1 MTTVPILLGKKDPS
15 PRNRSL
21 FLTEEDLKTF
31 SKLDC
36 LEQMPAAPLSISDFQ
51 NRIFNN
57 PCQAGLG
64 LLPAESIDLIIADPP
79 YNNGKDYGVGSL
91 ARMSK
96 EDYERWADAWL
107 SQAVRSLKT
116 TGSLY
121 LCCDWES
128 SGLYQRLLE
137 KYLKIKNRI
146 TWRREKG
153 RGARRNWKN
162 NLEDIWFAVASED
175 YIFNLD
181 EVKLRKSV
189 IAPYRDK
196 QGRPKDWVEQN
207 GERYRMTYPSNIW
220 TDITVPFWSMRE
232 NTPHPTQKPERLIER
247 LVLASSRPGD
257 VVLDPFL
264 GSGTTAVVARRHRRR
279 YIGFEVNP
287 DYVRLALKRLRLD
300 QSGYDEKSSF

>member
-1 MTTVPILLGKKDPS
+1 MSVAILLGKKDPS

-21 FLTEEDLKTF
+21 FLTEDDLKTF
-31 SKLDC
+31 SELDR
-36 LEQMPAAPLSISDFQ
+36 LELLPARPLSISDFQ

-57 PCQAGLG
+57 PCQDGLA
-64 LLPAESIDLIIADPP
+64 LLQDHSIDLVVADPP
-79 YNNGKDYGVGSL
+79 YNNGKDYGIGSL

-96 EDYERWADAWL
+96 QDYERWAEGWITEVAR
-107 SQAVRSLKT
+107 VLKR
-116 TGSLY
+116 TGSFY

-137 KYLKIKNRI
+137 QYLKVKNRI

-175 YIFNLD
+175 YTFNLNA
-181 EVKLRKSV
+181 VKLRKSV

-196 QGRPKDWVEQN
+196 AGHPKDWIEQD
-207 GERYRMTYPSNIW
+207 GERYRMTHPSNIW

-257 VVLDPFL
+257 IVLDPFL
-264 GSGTTAVVARRHRRR
+264 GSGTTAVVARRHGRS

-287 DYVRLALKRLRLD
+287 DYVRLALKRLKL
-300 QSGYDEKSSF
+300 YEKSFI